1 MESNHLNGCQS
12 SASPIAAS
20 TSPRRVQS
28 VPGNCQHNPF
38 HTRKLGQ
45 TVLEVPDLDPL
56 SQLKSGKL
64 LMVNKSRRNGLI
76 VYKRYYAEFAGPGAA
91 VGGIC
96 DSDCHGFLP
105 VGNLDLVSPQ
115 NLEEQRQAYLIRL
128 QWIRFT
134 HQFSDQSIPLNR
146 AQKILQH
153 FEAFFG
159 AKTLATI
166 PDEALALMV
175 GVFPK
180 TIDEARLLS

>member
-1 MESNHLNGCQS
+1 MDSNNLNCYQS
-12 SASPIAAS
+12 SPSPRSAS
-20 TSPRRVQS
+20 TSHHGVHGVQ
-28 VPGNCQHNPF
+28 GNPKHNPS

-45 TVLEVPDLDPL
+45 TVLEVSDLDPL

-76 VYKRYYAEFAGPGAA
+76 VYKRYHAEFAGPGAA
-91 VGGIC
+91 VGGNC

-105 VGNLDLVSPQ
+105 VGNLDLVSPE
-115 NLEEQRQAYLIRL
+115 NWEERRQAYLIRL

-134 HQFSDQSIPLNR
+134 HQFTDQTIPLNR

-159 AKTLATI
+159 AKTLSTI
-166 PDEALALMV
+166 PDEALSLMV
-175 GVFPK
+175 GVFPE
-180 TIDEARLLS
+180 TIHEARLLS